1 MTWMKYLVIACVILL
16 GIGLIYLI
24 ANIGKPDW

>member
-1 MTWMKYLVIACVILL
+1 MKWVGLFAIVTVVLL
-16 GIGLIYLI
+16 GVGVVYLI